1 MKKLLT
7 AILMVFSSYSL
18 ASAELG
24 VNIGIS
30 GQAGLFAATATEFDK
45 GTHGTTS
52 GTNEQVRESEYLEVG
67 FASGFL
73 EKTLGDRFMVG
84 VSYVP
89 SAIAT
94 ETNES
99 VRVDYTARNF
109 GTISATSTQKVQVD
123 FKDMTTLYVGLNV
136 SENAYVR
143 LGKVTVDV
151 ITNETLGTGSTYG
164 NASLDGAVVGFGYNH
179 SMGNG
184 IFIRGEG
191 NYMNFDGTSVTSAN
205 GVNKISLDH
214 LDGVSGQLS
223 IGKSF

>member
-1 MKKLLT
+1 MKKLLI

-24 VNIGIS
+24 VNVGIS
-30 GQAGLFAATATEFDK
+30 GSAGLFAATATELDI
-45 GTHGTTS
+45 GTHETTT
-52 GTNEQVRESEYLEVG
+52 GTNETVRESEYMEAG
-67 FASGFL
+67 FASGFI
-73 EKTLGDRFMVG
+73 EKTLFDRFMVG

-89 SAIAT
+89 SAIGT

-109 GTISATSTQKVQVD
+109 GTVASTSTQKVQVD
-123 FKDMTTLYVGLNV
+123 FKDMTTFYVGLNV
-136 SENAYVR
+136 GENAYVR
-143 LGKVTVDV
+143 LGKISVDV

-164 NASLDGAVVGFGYNH
+164 NTSLDGSLIGFGYHH

-184 IFIRGEG
+184 VFIRGEG
-191 NYMNFDGTSVTSAN
+191 NYMQFDGASVTSLN

-214 LDGVSGQLS
+214 LDGVTGQLS
-223 IGKSF
+223 IGKL